1 MEKRDFFISYTGRD
15 EAWARW
21 IAETL
26 KDNGY
31 TVYAQML
38 DIGPGDN
45 FLDKM
50 NEFLKNSGN
59 FIAVWSEAY
68 AKSRF
73 CMTEL
78 QGAFHEWHKERIN
91 CLLPVRID
99 NHPMEPLYAGL
110 VRVDLSDM
118 GAASEKKLMDAVR
131 YAVPRPLNRIA
142 PNNSSQE
149 NAEILFQHGED
160 YYYGNNGVQQ
170 DYAKARD
177 YYEQAAVKGNE
188 NAINALGVYYQD
200 GNGVEQDYIK
210 ARDYYEQA
218 AAKGSIDA
226 LYNLGTLYHDGK
238 GVNVDYAKARS
249 YFDQAA
255 NKGDAE
261 ALNAL
266 GYLYQYGHG
275 VDVDCTKAQNY
286 YEQAAAKGDADA
298 LWNLGWLYENGQ
310 GVRVDYVKAL
320 KYYRK
325 AADAGYEEAPVKVR
339 ELREKLRHWSIFS

>member
-26 KDNGY
+26 KDDGY

-99 NHPMEPLYAGL
+99 NHPMEPLYSAL
-110 VRVDLSDM
+110 VHVDLSDM
-118 GAASEKKLMDAVR
+118 GAASEKKLIDAVR
-131 YAVPRPLNRIA
+131 YAVPRPMT
-142 PNNSSQE
+142 PPE
-149 NAEILFQHGED
+149 EEAETFYQRGYS
-160 YYYGNNGVQQ
+160 YYLGTNGVKQ
-170 DYAKARD
+170 DNAKARE
-177 YYEQAAVKGNE
+177 YW
-188 NAINALGVYYQD
+188 
-200 GNGVEQDYIK
+200 
-210 ARDYYEQA
+210 EQA
-218 AAKGSIDA
+218 AARGNTDALFGLGVLYYYGSGVKQDYVKARYYYERAAAKGNVLTLANLGILYYFGYGVKQDYVKARYYYEQGATKGDAVA
-226 LYNLGTLYHDGK
+226 LYNLALLYEYGQ
-238 GVNVDYAKARS
+238 GESVDYAKALE
-249 YFDQAA
+249 Y
-255 NKGDAE
+255 
-261 ALNAL
+261 
-266 GYLYQYGHG
+266 YQ
-275 VDVDCTKAQNY
+275 
-286 YEQAAAKGDADA
+286 
-298 LWNLGWLYENGQ
+298 
-310 GVRVDYVKAL
+310 
-320 KYYRK
+320 K
-325 AADAGYEEAPVKVR
+325 AADAGHTDAPAKIE
-339 ELREKLRHWSIFS
+339 ELREKLNL